1 MKTTLTE
8 QLAEA
13 HARHNDLEAQLA
25 QANAANKEA
34 ADALKAKDA
43 IIAQLTD
50 SNAALSQDVANGMEQ
65 GKKDAAQIAALLA
78 KVDELTDAAKTAEQ
92 IAAERLG
99 AVAAPPVAG
108 VTVAPV
114 TKDQLWEQYHALTD
128 PAARRAFWTKHKQQ
142 LSA

>member
-34 ADALKAKDA
+34 ADALKSKDA

-50 SNAALSQDVANGMEQ
+50 SNAALSQDVANEIG
-65 GKKDAAQIAALLA
+65 
-78 KVDELTDAAKTAEQ
+78 
-92 IAAERLG
+92 
-99 AVAAPPVAG
+99 
-108 VTVAPV
+108 
-114 TKDQLWEQYHALTD
+114 
-128 PAARRAFWTKHKQQ
+128 RAHV
-142 LSA
+142 